1 MALLIWYPA
10 LRQSKAGRGG
20 LVPPHPELVDAFRS
34 VSRGRPDDRVF
45 QLSARTAAGW
55 IAQGI
60 AKAGLVAGATGTGV
74 KGPGSHSCVR
84 HWLQS
89 SLNVNALSAWLGHSS
104 PTVTLNTYL
113 VLAPD
118 TLCAISE
125 VL

>member
-1 MALLIWYPA
+1 MPSRQLPHYWTPEQVRRILAAMLAGQPWLLALLIWYPA
-10 LRQSKAGRGG
+10 LRQAKAGRGG

-45 QLSARTAAGW
+45 QLSA
-55 IAQGI
+55 
-60 AKAGLVAGATGTGV
+60 
-74 KGPGSHSCVR
+74 
-84 HWLQS
+84 
-89 SLNVNALSAWLGHSS
+89 WLGHSS